1 MSDSQSQFSSDNTD
15 DIVGKIVQA
24 NSLESAGEIEQAIAV
39 YQEIIQLD
47 PNGNYGNV
55 AQEALANLQQS
66 ESATIPQ
73 SPQIIQPKSNGLF
86 GRYLSIKF
94 KVTLLAILFGTIPVI
109 AIGSTV
115 YYVADKT
122 IKQEITE
129 HEKSEAVNI
138 QDQVYRFMRNRDED
152 IQVMANLDIFTN
164 SKLAA
169 TPEEKTAALERIKA
183 AYKIYESIAIFD
195 LQGEP
200 IAQTQAGKKLSNHF
214 NRTYIQAALKAN
226 GAILSQPLISST
238 SGTVSVYSASTIK
251 DKVTGKPIGFIR
263 ARIPVKYLDKTLQNY
278 KSTAREYY
286 LINKAGEV
294 FLDSEGKLFTQTL
307 SSGKNSTG
315 KKAIAELLA
324 ANQIFAKIESLLN
337 NLTVSSTITTNLKS
351 NSQQL
356 VSYAPP
362 AILEGMPNLD
372 WGVILA
378 TNTDTVFKAQQRL
391 RLIISLGTAL
401 AAILVA
407 TIASIVAARLTQP
420 ILRSAAAVK
429 KLGQGEFDIRV
440 PISGRDELADL
451 GSNINKMAG
460 QIQELLSTQEAEV
473 KRQQREKEV
482 LQKGVMSLLIDV
494 EGAKKGDLTIRAE
507 MTDGAVGSIAD
518 AFNATMKKLQGLL
531 QEVQTVSTEVGQ
543 LSLSGED
550 SVRQLSESALNQAE
564 EINQALSSIDEI
576 NQSIET
582 VANYTQEA
590 AQIARQG
597 SIKAKEG
604 DLAMDATVNSIEKI
618 RTTVASTA
626 KKVKQLAESS
636 QEIGQIVEIISGIS
650 EKTNLLAFN
659 ASVEA
664 ARAGEHGEGFRIVA
678 EEVRRLA
685 DRITES
691 TKDIQQLVTAI
702 QQDTTSVLQ
711 GMETSTAEVVNGST
725 LIRMTKQNLQSL
737 AETSQQIDRYLKSI
751 STNSINQTN
760 TSSQVNEKIN
770 GIATVAQ
777 TNSAKAQHV
786 VQSLRSLVQEA
797 ENLQSS
803 VSQFKL
809 QA

>member
-66 ESATIPQ
+66 DSAPTPQ
-73 SPQIIQPKSNGLF
+73 SAQIIQPKSNGLF

-109 AIGSTV
+109 AIGSTA

-129 HEKSEAVNI
+129 NEKSEAVNI
-138 QDQVYRFMRNRDED
+138 QDQVYRFMRNRYED

-226 GAILSQPLISST
+226 GAILSQPLVSST

-278 KSTAREYY
+278 KSNAREYY
-286 LINKAGEV
+286 LINGAGEV

-307 SSGKNSTG
+307 SSGKKSTG

-337 NLTVSSTITTNLKS
+337 NSTVSSTITTNLKS

-356 VSYAPP
+356 VSYAPS
-362 AILEGMPNLD
+362 AVLEGMPNLD
-372 WGVILA
+372 WRVILA

-391 RLIISLGTAL
+391 RFIIILGTAL

-460 QIQELLSTQEAEV
+460 QIQELLSTQEAEA
-473 KRQQREKEV
+473 KRQQR
-482 LQKGVMSLLIDV
+482 
-494 EGAKKGDLTIRAE
+494 
-507 MTDGAVGSIAD
+507 
-518 AFNATMKKLQGLL
+518 
-531 QEVQTVSTEVGQ
+531 
-543 LSLSGED
+543 
-550 SVRQLSESALNQAE
+550 
-564 EINQALSSIDEI
+564 
-576 NQSIET
+576 
-582 VANYTQEA
+582 
-590 AQIARQG
+590 
-597 SIKAKEG
+597 
-604 DLAMDATVNSIEKI
+604 
-618 RTTVASTA
+618 
-626 KKVKQLAESS
+626 
-636 QEIGQIVEIISGIS
+636 
-650 EKTNLLAFN
+650 
-659 ASVEA
+659 
-664 ARAGEHGEGFRIVA
+664 
-678 EEVRRLA
+678 
-685 DRITES
+685 
-691 TKDIQQLVTAI
+691 
-702 QQDTTSVLQ
+702 
-711 GMETSTAEVVNGST
+711 
-725 LIRMTKQNLQSL
+725 
-737 AETSQQIDRYLKSI
+737 
-751 STNSINQTN
+751 
-760 TSSQVNEKIN
+760 
-770 GIATVAQ
+770 
-777 TNSAKAQHV
+777 
-786 VQSLRSLVQEA
+786 
-797 ENLQSS
+797 
-803 VSQFKL
+803 
-809 QA
+809 